1 LKITRILDRKSI
13 TCVYLLF
20 FLSISSAMNSAAKR
34 AAKLFRQKGGM
45 LRTHEVIEGG
55 IHPRTLYAMRD
66 AGEVEQVVRGVYRLA
81 GMPPLSDPDIAIVA
95 KLFPASV
102 VCLVSALSMHE
113 LTTRV
118 PHTVQIATP
127 PGRGTPKVAHPPIET
142 FRFSK
147 ESLTAGVEERRV
159 DGATVR
165 VFNAEKT
172 LADAFK
178 FRNRIGLETAVE
190 ALRNYARR
198 KRRRIDLIQ
207 DYARICRV
215 ERIMRP
221 YLEALS

>member
-1 LKITRILDRKSI
+1 
-13 TCVYLLF
+13 
-20 FLSISSAMNSAAKR
+20 MNSAAKR
-34 AAKLFRQKGGM
+34 AARLFRERGGI
-45 LRTHEVIEGG
+45 LRTHEAIEAG

-66 AGEVEQVVRGVYRLA
+66 AGHVEQAARGVYRLA
-81 GMPPLSDPDIAIVA
+81 GLPPLSDPDVAIVA
-95 KLFPASV
+95 KLFPAAV
-102 VCLVSALSMHE
+102 VCLISALSMHE

-127 PGRGTPKVAHPPIET
+127 PGRRAPKIPYPPIET

-147 ESLTAGVEERRV
+147 EALAAGVEERRV
-159 DGATVR
+159 DGAKVR

-172 LADAFK
+172 LADTFK

-198 KRRRIDLIQ
+198 KRRRIDLIL

>member
-1 LKITRILDRKSI
+1 
-13 TCVYLLF
+13 
-20 FLSISSAMNSAAKR
+20 MNSVTKQ
-34 AAKLFRQKGGM
+34 AAKLFREKGGI
-45 LRTHEVIEGG
+45 LRTHEAITAG

-66 AGEVEQVVRGVYRLA
+66 AGDIEHVARGVYRLA
-81 GMPPLSDPDIAIVA
+81 GLPPLSDPDVAIVA
-95 KLFPASV
+95 KLFPTSV
-102 VCLVSALSMHE
+102 VCLISALSIHE

-127 PGRGTPKVAHPPIET
+127 PGRRAPKTPHPPIET

-147 ESLTAGVEERRV
+147 EALAAGVEEHLI
-159 DGATVR
+159 DGAKVR

-172 LADAFK
+172 LADTFK

-198 KRRRIDLIQ
+198 KRKRLGLIL